1 MAGDV
6 RDHVVEM
13 ADVFSSLGGVV
24 MLAPEDQRRA
34 IMDALQPLVVQGVVG
49 PTLILRPNEC
59 PERRGA
65 RIAQAVDCLLET

>member
-1 MAGDV
+1 MGGDL

-24 MLAPEDQRRA
+24 MLAPADQREA
-34 IMDALQPLVVQGVVG
+34 ILCALRPFVLRGAVG
-49 PTLILRPNEC
+49 PTLILLPNET

-65 RIAQAVDCLLET
+65 RIAQAVDCLLEA